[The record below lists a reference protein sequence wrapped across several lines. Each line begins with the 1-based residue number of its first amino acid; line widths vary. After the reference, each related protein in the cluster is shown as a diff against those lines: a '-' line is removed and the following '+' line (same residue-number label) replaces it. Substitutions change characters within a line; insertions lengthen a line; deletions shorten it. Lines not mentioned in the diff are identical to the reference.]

1 MFHPDTQ
8 FLIDFW
14 IDLARR
20 PEARGGVPARSGL
33 EPEVLGARLQR
44 AFILDAAGPDATFRL
59 AGSWL
64 EALRE
69 RPLGGAGFGELW
81 CDASATLVIPALAQ
95 SLREARP
102 VVIVA
107 QHGAQARSVEVC
119 VVPLRRTDGR
129 AGLFFGLVAPA
140 PRLDVASTGPR
151 RLTARL
157 TIAVGDRGRPAL
169 SLVEGRRSA

>member
-14 IDLARR
+14 LGLARR
-20 PEARGGVPARSGL
+20 PDVRGGLPARSAL
-33 EPEVLGARLQR
+33 EPEVLGARLPR
-44 AFILDAAGPDATFRL
+44 AFILEGAGPEARFRL

-64 EALRE
+64 ETFRDG
-69 RPLGGAGFGELW
+69 PLAGAGFAEVW
-81 CDASATLVIPALAQ
+81 CDASSMLVAPALAQ

-102 VVIVA
+102 VVIFA
-107 QHGAQARSVEVC
+107 QQGEEAQAVEVS
-119 VVPLRRTDGR
+119 VAPLRESGGR
-129 AGLFFGLVAPA
+129 AALFIGLVAPA
-140 PRLDVASTGPR
+140 ARPEAANTAG